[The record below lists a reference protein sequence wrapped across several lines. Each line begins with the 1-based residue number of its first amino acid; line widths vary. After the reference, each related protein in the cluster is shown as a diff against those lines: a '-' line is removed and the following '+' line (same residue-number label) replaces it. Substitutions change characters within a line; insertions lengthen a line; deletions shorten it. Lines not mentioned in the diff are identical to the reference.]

1 MKHNLTYII
10 LLITFFSFSQ
20 TKFEKGFFIKNNLEK
35 VDCLIKNE
43 DWKHNPTKFSY
54 KLTETSQVNIATIE
68 NVKEFGINNISK
80 YVKRKIKIDASLNH
94 VSNLS
99 YLKEPNW
106 ETQTVF
112 LKVLMEG
119 KSSLFFYTSPG
130 LNRYFYN
137 IDNGEI
143 IQLIY
148 KRYQTNDNKILT
160 NEAYKQQLYNSFLE
174 CNSLK
179 INDFNILSYNSVSL
193 SKIILDY
200 NTCLGGDTS
209 FFEKNNKNLSFNLK
223 VKGGI
228 NSTTVNNL
236 VHAFIS
242 NRNAN
247 FESVLGYRIAL
258 EGEVVL
264 PFNNNKWS
272 VFLEFAKVQEAS
284 KETENPSGKV
294 KYTYDSFEIPLS
306 IRHYMYLNK
315 DSKLS
320 LHVGHAIDVSTN
332 LDLEYETINGSLSSS
347 SPSGSWFF
355 GGGYHF
361 KKISAEARI
370 NFKPVFERN
379 SSAYSSNY
387 TNLSFTLGYTIL

>member
-1 MKHNLTYII
+1 MKHNLTYIV
-10 LLITFFSFSQ
+10 LLVTFFSFSQ
-20 TKFEKGFFIKNNLEK
+20 TKFEKGFFIKNNSER

-43 DWKHNPTKFSY
+43 DWKHNPDKFSY
-54 KLTETSQVNIATIE
+54 KLTENSQVNIATIE

-80 YVKRKIKIDASLNH
+80 YIKKEVKIDISLNH

-99 YLKEPNW
+99 YLKESNW
-106 ETQTVF
+106 ETRTVF
-112 LKVLMEG
+112 LKVQLDG
-119 KSSLFFYTSPG
+119 KSSLYFYTSPG

-137 IDNGEI
+137 IENGEI

-148 KRYQTNDNKILT
+148 KRYQTNEGKIGV
-160 NEAYKQQLYNSFLE
+160 NEAYKQQLYNSFLD
-174 CNSLK
+174 CKDLK
-179 INDFNILSYNSVSL
+179 IDDFNGLSYNSASL

-200 NTCLGGDTS
+200 NSCLGGDT
-209 FFEKNNKNLSFNLK
+209 FRFENDNKNLSFRFK

-236 VHAFIS
+236 VHAFIP

-247 FESVLGYRIAL
+247 FGSVLGFRLAL
-258 EGEVVL
+258 EGELVL

-272 VFLEFAKVQEAS
+272 IFLELAKVQES
-284 KETENPSGKV
+284 SMETENPSGKV
-294 KYTYDSFEIPLS
+294 KYTYDSFEIPMS

-315 DSKLS
+315 DSKISIHL
-320 LHVGHAIDVSTN
+320 GHAWDISSD
-332 LDLEYETINGSLSSS
+332 LQLEYEIINGSITGS

-361 KKISAEARI
+361 KKVSAELRLNTKA
-370 NFKPVFERN
+370 VFERN